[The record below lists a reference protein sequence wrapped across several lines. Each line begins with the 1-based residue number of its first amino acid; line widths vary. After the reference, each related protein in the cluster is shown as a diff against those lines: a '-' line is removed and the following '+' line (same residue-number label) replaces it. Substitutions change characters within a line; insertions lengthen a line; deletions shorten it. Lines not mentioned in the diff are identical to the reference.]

1 LVYIFPAKATHTLP
15 ELSQPDLLLVLLSLA
30 LAGLVHGSLGLGFPM
45 TATPLLALLT
55 DVQSAVLI
63 TLFPTI
69 AVNLLSIYHG
79 GKWRDSIGRY
89 WPLAAY
95 ATIGSIVGTNILILS
110 DPSPFRLLLAAIIIL
125 YLNLE
130 RLSLIRMGWIKNN
143 PDLSL
148 MIFGLIGGILA
159 GTVNVMV
166 PILVILALELGLKST
181 AMVQVFN
188 LCFLG
193 GKISQTTVFSV
204 SGAIDQ
210 ALLNIAIPGI
220 GVAVAAWFI
229 GVAIRDR
236 IATKTYRKIL
246 KQLLL
251 VTACVLIIQYLL
263 DF

>member
-1 LVYIFPAKATHTLP
+1 LP
-15 ELSQPDLLLVLLSLA
+15 EFSQPDLLLILLSLA

-55 DVQSAVLI
+55 DVQSAILI

-79 GKWRDSIGRY
+79 AKWGDSIGRY

-95 ATIGSIVGTNILILS
+95 AALGSIVGTQILILS

-125 YLNLE
+125 YLNQE
-130 RLSLIRMGWIKNN
+130 RLSLIRMGWVGNN
-143 PDLSL
+143 PRLSL

-166 PILVILALELGLKST
+166 PILVILALELRLKSI

-193 GKISQTTVFSV
+193 GKISQTTVFAA
-204 SGAIDQ
+204 SGSIDQ
-210 ALLNIAIPGI
+210 ALISIAIPGI
-220 GVAVAAWFI
+220 GVAVSGWFF
-229 GVAIRDR
+229 GVMIRDR
-236 IATKTYRKIL
+236 ITSKTYRIVL
-246 KQLLL
+246 KRVLL
-251 VTACVLIIQYLL
+251 VLACVLIIQYLL
-263 DF
+263 DP